1 MKSSKGVSIQPFFP
15 VVPTL
20 MSWEDWNGN
29 LAIYFSQEN
38 IMHAPEDQWR
48 EVAQHTSSL
57 AVFQSYP
64 VPSPDG
70 FEYWQDWASEFT
82 LIVNGPS
89 Y

>member
-1 MKSSKGVSIQPFFP
+1 
-15 VVPTL
+15 

-29 LAIYFSQEN
+29 LAIYFSQEH
-38 IMHAPEDQWR
+38 ILMLPEEEWR
-48 EVAQHTSSL
+48 TVAQHTSSL
-57 AVFQSYP
+57 TVFEPYP

-70 FEYWQDWASEFT
+70 FENWQDWAIEFT